1 MAVIREELV
10 LADRFSAALSRY
22 TQKMAQASRTTQTA
36 CQGQRQIAAA
46 AAQGS
51 GAMSQTADSA
61 LEAAELMEKAADA
74 CRDLAESARQ
84 AAQGQR
90 DLTAAVKQG
99 QSAADQL
106 GDRLLKLISL
116 AALLQSAISF
126 VNLSDTFTQTTARLE
141 RMNDGLQT
149 TAQLQQMI
157 YESAQRSRGDYQQ
170 TADMVAKLGT
180 MAGDAFSSNA
190 ELIAFAEQLNK
201 QFALAGTS
209 AQGMDAAMLQLTQ
222 AMSSG
227 ALRGEELNSVLEQ
240 APTVAQTIADYMG
253 VSIGEMRELASEGK
267 VGADVVKAA
276 LLSAAE
282 ETNKAFEAIPLTFS
296 QAWTMAKN
304 AAIQAM
310 EPAMQKL
317 NQLLN
322 SELGQKALNGL
333 IAGFQL
339 LGQVAGGAIDLIA
352 AGAQWVVDNW
362 EFVSFIL
369 AGTAAVAALLAAKMI
384 AAGGA
389 SAVAAMKSAAAWAT
403 ANWPIT
409 LFVASIALI
418 IWFARQMG
426 VTWEE
431 IGGVVGGVFGLMYA
445 FAMNL
450 FLVPAQNGFARFAN
464 FLGNLFSRPAAAVKM
479 LFLDMAISAL
489 GYLSK
494 VAHGLENLINMI
506 PGVNM
511 NLARY
516 VDGWLKD
523 VQGKAQSVQASSGW
537 KEYVK
542 PWEYVDFSEGWN
554 TGKQIGGRI
563 GRGIDHFSLSDVVEG
578 FSGGGLPGGLS
589 AADYAGQLG
598 DMAGDLKGARGDTAA
613 IRRSVSLAEEDIKL
627 LADMAQ
633 REYVNNI
640 NLTAQTPVITINGQN
655 TGDTEADLRWLENA
669 LKQLLIEQAASHTDL
684 RYV

>member
-99 QSAADQL
+99 QSAAGQL

-180 MAGDAFSSNA
+180 MAGDSFSSNA

-362 EFVSFIL
+362 EFVSIALQMALGAML
-369 AGTAAVAALLAAKMI
+369 ALGA
-384 AAGGA
+384 A
-389 SAVAAMKSAAAWAT
+389 SAASALQSALAWAM
-403 ANWPIT
+403 ANWPLLLLIGIVAAVIT
-409 LFVASIALI
+409 GMYAMGMTSEEVFSQIGAAVGWLYAFVYNIVATLWNLIAAFAEAFANLFDHPIIAIANLFVGLFNFIMDLLSNIAKAI
-418 IWFARQMG
+418 DA
-426 VTWEE
+426 
-431 IGGVVGGVFGLMYA
+431 VFGSNLTGTVNRLVSWIQKKGNDIVRSVVPDNEIKIRRMEQISYQD
-445 FAMNL
+445 AMAD
-450 FLVPAQNGFARFAN
+450 F
-464 FLGNLFSRPAAAVKM
+464 AAV
-479 LFLDMAISAL
+479 
-489 GYLSK
+489 
-494 VAHGLENLINMI
+494 
-506 PGVNM
+506 
-511 NLARY
+511 
-516 VDGWLKD
+516 
-523 VQGKAQSVQASSGW
+523 
-537 KEYVK
+537 
-542 PWEYVDFSEGWN
+542 
-554 TGKQIGGRI
+554 GGRI

-578 FSGGGLPGGLS
+578 FSGGGFPGGLS
-589 AADYAGQLG
+589 ASDYAGQLG

-633 REYVNNI
+633 REYVNNV

-655 TGDTEADLRWLENA
+655 TGDAEADLRWLENA